1 VGKLRPLDGIVVAVG
16 VWQQVQIWSSARSGT
31 RLAVVPLELA
41 FVAAL
46 LARDRL
52 PAASRVGAFVA
63 LGIWAGFIPHDHGS
77 SASFFVGSMLA
88 FWVAGYA
95 ADWRPAVAGWAAGIL
110 LMAYA
115 ESVFPGGGFG
125 EFLFTALIQTGVW
138 TGAFVLAR
146 RIRHGSAL
154 EADLASA
161 QAEREERARH
171 AVAEERARIAR
182 ELHDVIAHN
191 LTVAIIQMTAAHGE
205 IPADA
210 ESDQLIR
217 HLDAADVSCRRAL
230 GEMRRLLGVV
240 SAEEAAL
247 ALVPAPGL
255 ALVSDL
261 VDAVREA
268 GLPLEFTVEGHPYQV
283 AEGVD
288 LAAYRIV
295 QEALTNALK
304 HNGHAATSLTLR
316 YDESAIVIEVVDNGS
331 SVNGEAGGT
340 GRGLV
345 GMRERAT
352 LYGGALNAGPK
363 DDGGFQVV
371 ATLPL
376 DRDLA

>member
-1 VGKLRPLDGIVVAVG
+1 LV
-16 VWQQVQIWSSARSGT
+16 
-31 RLAVVPLELA
+31 
-41 FVAAL
+41 
-46 LARDRL
+46 
-52 PAASRVGAFVA
+52 
-63 LGIWAGFIPHDHGS
+63 
-77 SASFFVGSMLA
+77 
-88 FWVAGYA
+88 
-95 ADWRPAVAGWAAGIL
+95 
-110 LMAYA
+110 
-115 ESVFPGGGFG
+115 
-125 EFLFTALIQTGVW
+125 
-138 TGAFVLAR
+138 
-146 RIRHGSAL
+146 SAL
-154 EADLASA
+154 
-161 QAEREERARH
+161 
-171 AVAEERARIAR
+171 V
-182 ELHDVIAHN
+182 N
-191 LTVAIIQMTAAHGE
+191 
-205 IPADA
+205 
-210 ESDQLIR
+210 
-217 HLDAADVSCRRAL
+217 
-230 GEMRRLLGVV
+230 
-240 SAEEAAL
+240 
-247 ALVPAPGL
+247 
-255 ALVSDL
+255 
-261 VDAVREA
+261 AVREA